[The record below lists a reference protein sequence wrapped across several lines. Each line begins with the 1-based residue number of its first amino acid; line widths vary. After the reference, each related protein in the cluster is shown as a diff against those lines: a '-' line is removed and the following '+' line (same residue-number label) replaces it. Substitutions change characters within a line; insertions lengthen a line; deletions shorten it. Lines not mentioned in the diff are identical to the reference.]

1 MDNKN
6 FFIEFIN
13 LDFKIIYIELYR
25 AAGISLVILSKSALV
40 CVTINLYYGQ
50 LAAVAMTIVRGT
62 DH

>member
-40 CVTINLYYGQ
+40 CVTNLYYGQ
-50 LAAVAMTIVRGT
+50 LAAVAMTIIRGT

>member
-1 MDNKN
+1 MDNTN

-13 LDFKIIYIELYR
+13 LEFKIIYIELYR

-40 CVTINLYYGQ
+40 CVTNLYYGQ